1 VKMFSSNRISTKQK
15 LPSVFNPEQLVIL
28 FDAIDRPKV
37 GIATALG
44 FFCGLRISEVC
55 KLKVDDIDLVKKR
68 LKVED
73 SKYTVK
79 NNKAGYGKDRYVP
92 IPDIL
97 ISPLKKWIEIIGG
110 GKWLL
115 QSHNS
120 PNNHLFKKTL
130 GLEFRYALSK
140 AGLDQISFEIK
151 HKSGPNKGL
160 IIPRYK
166 FHFHT
171 LRHSYATY
179 LIDKGVDIYTI
190 SDLLG
195 HNQVSTTQIYARVS
209 DVQRVKAV
217 SEAFNLSMSSRVINT
232 TPNNIGYA
240 SNENNSQD
248 IEILKLQVRNKE
260 LEIRKLEL
268 LKNNSVPQIEI
279 K

>member
-15 LPSVFNPEQLVIL
+15 LPAVFNPDQLVVL
-28 FDAIDRPKV
+28 FDTIDRPKV

-44 FFCGLRISEVC
+44 FYCGLRISEVC
-55 KLKVDDIDLVKKR
+55 KLKVDDVDLVKKR

-73 SKYTVK
+73 SKYTAK
-79 NNKAGYGKDRYVP
+79 DNKSGYGKDRYVP
-92 IPDIL
+92 IPDTL

-115 QSHNS
+115 PSHSS
-120 PNNHLFKKTL
+120 PNSHLSKKTL
-130 GLEFRYALSK
+130 GLEFRYILNVAK
-140 AGLDQISFEIK
+140 FNQVGYEITF
-151 HKSGPNKGL
+151 KSGPNKGL
-160 IIPRYK
+160 NIPRYK
-166 FHFHT
+166 YHFHT

-195 HNQVSTTQIYARVS
+195 HNQVTTTQIYARVS
-209 DVQRVKAV
+209 NVLRVKAIN
-217 SEAFNLSMSSRVINT
+217 EAFNLTMSSRVIST
-232 TPNNIGYA
+232 TPNNVGYA
-240 SNENNSQD
+240 GNENNSQD

-268 LKNNSVPQIEI
+268 LKNNSVPEIEN
-279 K
+279 